1 MIMLDTNICIYL
13 IKRKPPSVLR
23 HFQNYRPGDIAIS
36 AITLAELEYGVAKS
50 HAKERNKKALSQF
63 IIPLEVLPFDQA
75 ATASYGQIRAEL
87 EKQGKPIGANDLLI
101 AAHALSLDALLV
113 TNNLKEFARIE
124 DLKLANWVE

>member
-13 IKRKPPSVLR
+13 IKRKPASVLQ
-23 HFQNYRPGDIAIS
+23 HFQHYHPGDIAIS

-50 HAKERNKKALSQF
+50 QSKERNKKALSKF
-63 IIPLEVLPFDQA
+63 LIPLEILPFDQA
-75 ATASYGQIRAEL
+75 ATVFYGQIRAEL
-87 EKQGKPIGANDLLI
+87 ERTGQPIGANDLLI

-113 TNNLKEFARIE
+113 TNNLKEFARGA

>member
-13 IKRKPPSVLR
+13 IKRKPPSVLQ
-23 HFQNYRPGDIAIS
+23 HFKNYRPGDIAIS
-36 AITLAELEYGVAKS
+36 AITLAELEYGVARS
-50 HAKERNKKALSQF
+50 QAIERNKKALSQF

-75 ATASYGQIRAEL
+75 ATVCYGQIRAEL

-113 TNNLKEFARIE
+113 TNNLTRFARIE

>member
-1 MIMLDTNICIYL
+1 MIILDTNICIYL

-50 HAKERNKKALSQF
+50 QAKERNKKALSQF
-63 IIPLEVLPFDQA
+63 IIPLEVLPFDHA
-75 ATASYGQIRAEL
+75 ATVCYGQIRADL
-87 EKQGKPIGANDLLI
+87 ERKGQPIGANDLLI

-113 TNNLKEFARIE
+113 TNNMKEFARIE